1 MRGLSSR
8 SLFAVLLLAPAAAA
22 DDWPQ
27 WMGPNRDAVWKETG
41 IVEKFPEGGPKKLW
55 SVPIGGGFAGPAVA
69 GGKVYV
75 FDRKLTEGGA
85 KPASDFD
92 SKTKLPGTERILCL
106 DAKTG
111 KELWKHE
118 YDCPY
123 QVSYASGPRCTPTVA
138 DGKVYALGTM
148 GDLHCLDADKGTVVW
163 KKDFKADYKSKTPV
177 WGFSGHPLV
186 YQNLLIVPVGG
197 EKALL
202 AAFDKDTGKEVWTA
216 GPGGLPGY
224 SPAAV
229 VEVNGAP
236 QVVHFR
242 PKAVAG
248 FDPKSGKELWSVP
261 LTPVAQDDMSI
272 MTPRQSG
279 DTLFAAA
286 RGGIAVALK
295 LGEGAPSEVWKGDG
309 KTTGVYPIN
318 MTPFIDGD
326 TIYGVDGA
334 GMLRAVDLKTGKRL
348 WYSFEPVLDKE
359 LEEDFRGGGSGTAFL
374 VKNGDR
380 FFIFNEMGSLVI
392 AKLTP
397 EGYQQVDKAKLIEQT
412 AATFGRKYVWSHP
425 AFAEKCVFVRN
436 DKEIACFSL
445 AKE

>member
-1 MRGLSSR
+1 MRRLPFR
-8 SLFAVLLLAPAAAA
+8 SLLAVLILAPAAAA

-41 IVEKFPEGGPKKLW
+41 ILEKFPAGGPKKLW
-55 SVPIGGGFAGPAVA
+55 STPIGGGYAGPAVA
-69 GGKVYV
+69 AGKVYV
-75 FDRKLTEGGA
+75 HDRQLAPNGA
-85 KPASDFD
+85 KPANDFD
-92 SKTKLPGTERILCL
+92 SKTTIPGTERVLCL

-138 DGKVYALGTM
+138 GGKVYALGTM

-163 KKDFKADYKSKTPV
+163 KKDFKTDYKSKTPL

-186 YQNLLIVPVGG
+186 HGNLVIVPVGG
-197 EKALL
+197 ESTLL
-202 AAFDKDTGKEVWTA
+202 VAFDKDTGKEVWKA
-216 GPGGLPGY
+216 GPGGFPGY

-248 FDPKSGKELWSVP
+248 FDPKTGKELWSVP
-261 LTPVAQDDMSI
+261 LTPVAQDEMSI

-279 DTLFAAA
+279 DTLFTAA

-295 LGEGAPSEVWKGDG
+295 LGGGEPAEVWKGDG

-318 MTPFIDGD
+318 MTPFLDGD
-326 TIYGVDGA
+326 TIYGVDQA

-348 WYSFEPVLDKE
+348 WYSFEPVLEKE

-380 FFIFNEMGSLVI
+380 YFIFNELGSLII
-392 AKLTP
+392 AELSP
-397 EGYQQVDKAKLIEQT
+397 EGYKEIDKAKLIEQT

-445 AKE
+445 AK